1 MPSAR
6 SALGL
11 LAIVVFLAAYVMLA
25 ATLGDLLPDHWAV
38 ELVFYV
44 LAGIAWVPVAG
55 RLVRWGA
62 GRPLW

>member
-11 LAIVVFLAAYVMLA
+11 LAIVVFLAGYVLAA
-25 ATLGDLLPDHWAV
+25 ATLGGMLPDHWAAD
-38 ELVFYV
+38 LVFYI

-62 GRPLW
+62 GKPLW